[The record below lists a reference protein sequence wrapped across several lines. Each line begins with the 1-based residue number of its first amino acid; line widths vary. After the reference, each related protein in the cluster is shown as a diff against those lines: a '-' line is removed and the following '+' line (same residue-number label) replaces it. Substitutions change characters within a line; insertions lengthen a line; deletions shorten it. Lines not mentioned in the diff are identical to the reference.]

1 MNVIYIIIILII
13 LIITCILF
21 LKTDCGFLFNILFR
35 RNTYVSN
42 SIIANYWKQ
51 LTKIMY
57 NYSTI
62 IEPGTNSIP
71 NKINDIYEYFINNS
85 DRMNIRNI
93 AEIGFNAG
101 HSCVC
106 MLVLFPNSKITI
118 FDIDK
123 HKYTQKCFNL
133 LDNAFPNRLRLIKGD
148 STKTIPMYDNKNIH
162 DLVHID
168 GGHFNDIPLKD
179 LYNSYNYLLS
189 NKGYIIFDDT
199 YYKNSV
205 LLNIILS
212 NCDNIFNMF
221 IAEHKNTM
229 NVVKVCNGST
239 ISYVNK

>member
-1 MNVIYIIIILII
+1 
-13 LIITCILF
+13 
-21 LKTDCGFLFNILFR
+21 
-35 RNTYVSN
+35 
-42 SIIANYWKQ
+42 
-51 LTKIMY
+51 
-57 NYSTI
+57 
-62 IEPGTNSIP
+62 
-71 NKINDIYEYFINNS
+71 
-85 DRMNIRNI
+85 MNIRNI